1 MYNVQKISNN
11 IQKIYCIV
19 GGRMKKYTFEE
30 YMKKYQI
37 KSRSTV
43 YNHEKEKKIRFFKE
57 KNRTY
62 IIPIESSE
70 NLDISDSNLNLLSSL
85 EDLQNENLKILD
97 ELSKKNIE
105 MELLSKDIKILNV
118 QIEGKEALIQQ
129 LDNENKNMISRIKS
143 LENQLEFERSTINK
157 LIEFKKDDE
166 KIKYK
171 KSFLG
176 FYKKMG

>member
-43 YNHEKEKKIRFFKE
+43 QNHEKEKKIRFFKE
-57 KNRTY
+57 NNRTY

-176 FYKKMG
+176 FYKKIE

>member
-1 MYNVQKISNN
+1 
-11 IQKIYCIV
+11 
-19 GGRMKKYTFEE
+19 
-30 YMKKYQI
+30 
-37 KSRSTV
+37 
-43 YNHEKEKKIRFFKE
+43 
-57 KNRTY
+57 
-62 IIPIESSE
+62 
-70 NLDISDSNLNLLSSL
+70 
-85 EDLQNENLKILD
+85 
-97 ELSKKNIE
+97 

-176 FYKKMG
+176 FYKKIE

>member
-1 MYNVQKISNN
+1 
-11 IQKIYCIV
+11 
-19 GGRMKKYTFEE
+19 MKKYTFEE

-105 MELLSKDIKILNV
+105 MELLSKGLKILNV

-176 FYKKMG
+176 FYKKIE

>member
-1 MYNVQKISNN
+1 
-11 IQKIYCIV
+11 
-19 GGRMKKYTFEE
+19 MKKYTFEE
-30 YMKKYQI
+30 YMTKYQI

-43 YNHEKEKKIRFFKE
+43 YNHEKEKRIRFFKE

>member
-1 MYNVQKISNN
+1 
-11 IQKIYCIV
+11 
-19 GGRMKKYTFEE
+19 MKKYTFEE

>member
-1 MYNVQKISNN
+1 
-11 IQKIYCIV
+11 
-19 GGRMKKYTFEE
+19 MKKYTFEE
-30 YMKKYQI
+30 YMTKYQI

-43 YNHEKEKKIRFFKE
+43 YNHEKEKRIRFFKE

-129 LDNENKNMISRIKS
+129 LDNENKITR
-143 LENQLEFERSTINK
+143 
-157 LIEFKKDDE
+157 
-166 KIKYK
+166 
-171 KSFLG
+171 
-176 FYKKMG
+176 

>member
-1 MYNVQKISNN
+1 MKENSIEEDIKILEEMIEVGADGVVFHSILQHPSNVKCE
-11 IQKIYCIV
+11 IY
-19 GGRMKKYTFEE
+19 REYTFEE

-118 QIEGKEALIQQ
+118 QIEG
-129 LDNENKNMISRIKS
+129 
-143 LENQLEFERSTINK
+143 
-157 LIEFKKDDE
+157 
-166 KIKYK
+166 
-171 KSFLG
+171 
-176 FYKKMG
+176 

>member
-1 MYNVQKISNN
+1 
-11 IQKIYCIV
+11 
-19 GGRMKKYTFEE
+19 MKKYTFEE
-30 YMKKYQI
+30 YMTKYQI

-43 YNHEKEKKIRFFKE
+43 YNHEKEKRIRFFKE

-70 NLDISDSNLNLLSSL
+70 NLDISDSSLNLLTSL
-85 EDLQNENLKILD
+85 EDLQNENLNILD
-97 ELSKKNIE
+97 EQNKQNNQIK
-105 MELLSKDIKILNV
+105 LLTKDIKILNV
-118 QIEGKEALIQQ
+118 QLEGKEALIKQ
-129 LDNENKNMISRIKS
+129 LDNENKNLLSRIKS

-157 LIEFKKDDE
+157 LIELKKDEE

-176 FYKKMG
+176 FYKKIE

>member
-1 MYNVQKISNN
+1 
-11 IQKIYCIV
+11 
-19 GGRMKKYTFEE
+19 MKKYTFEE
-30 YMKKYQI
+30 YMTKYQI

-43 YNHEKEKKIRFFKE
+43 YNHEKEKRIRFFKE

-70 NLDISDSNLNLLSSL
+70 NLDISDSSLNLLSSL

-97 ELSKKNIE
+97 EQNKQNNQID
-105 MELLSKDIKILNV
+105 LLAKDIKILKV
-118 QIEGKEALIQQ
+118 QIEGKEALIKQ
-129 LDNENKNMISRIKS
+129 LDSENNNLLLRIKS

-157 LIEFKKDDE
+157 LIDLKKDDG
-166 KIKYK
+166 KSKYK

-176 FYKKMG
+176 FYKKLE

>member
-1 MYNVQKISNN
+1 
-11 IQKIYCIV
+11 
-19 GGRMKKYTFEE
+19 MKKYTFEE

-176 FYKKMG
+176 FYKKIE